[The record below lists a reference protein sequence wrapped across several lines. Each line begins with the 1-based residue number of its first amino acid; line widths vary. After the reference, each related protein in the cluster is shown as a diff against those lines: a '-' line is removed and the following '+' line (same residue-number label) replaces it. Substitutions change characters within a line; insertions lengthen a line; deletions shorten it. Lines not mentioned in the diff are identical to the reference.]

1 MSPFP
6 IFWLIAANIALQLL
20 GWSAANADDKV
31 ERLPQ
36 VRVSETYGRLP
47 LYFEA
52 NRGQTDPQV
61 KFISR
66 GDGYVLFLTSREAVL
81 ALNAPT
87 GQPAEGAQTVVRM
100 RFVGAD
106 SEPRVSGEEESPGKA
121 NYFIGN
127 DPAKW
132 RRNVPTYAKVRY
144 ENVYPGV
151 DLVYYGNQG

>member
-1 MSPFP
+1 RTATPFP
-6 IFWLIAANIALQLL
+6 TRRSSDL
-20 GWSAANADDKV
+20 
-31 ERLPQ
+31 
-36 VRVSETYGRLP
+36 RVSETYGRLP

-106 SEPRVSGEEESPGKA
+106 SDRKSTRLNSSHGS
-121 NYFIGN
+121 
-127 DPAKW
+127 
-132 RRNVPTYAKVRY
+132 
-144 ENVYPGV
+144 
-151 DLVYYGNQG
+151 